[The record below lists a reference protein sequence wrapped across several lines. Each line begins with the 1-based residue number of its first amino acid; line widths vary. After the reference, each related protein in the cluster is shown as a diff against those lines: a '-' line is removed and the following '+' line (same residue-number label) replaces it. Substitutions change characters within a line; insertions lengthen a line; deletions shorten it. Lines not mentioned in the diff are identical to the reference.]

1 LNKRGVI
8 LDSFFLLVRRIIP
21 ASTRFFLRNKIWNYK
36 VKAGK
41 VDSGYIVDLSE
52 NDGIWCASVNDSD
65 FYILTIKR
73 WALYAQ
79 GLQNSFEQLARAY
92 GHNKY
97 FTIQKGDVV
106 VDIGANVGMFS
117 RFADSCGSSVVYSME
132 ADKDIFKILNKNIEN
147 YNIVANNYPIW
158 NENTNLTFFHAM
170 GSADSSIIEPEEF
183 TYSSIQKAVTLDWA
197 LSKYSIDAI
206 KVIKCDAEG
215 AEPEVLNGARET
227 LKKTMFI
234 AFDCGAERKGETT
247 IKECVKIIKEV
258 GFEVLTRKIDDRVIL
273 VAKNK
278 NLK

>member
-1 LNKRGVI
+1 LYRRRGVI
-8 LDSFFLLVRRIIP
+8 VGSFFLLVRRIIP
-21 ASTRFFLRNKIWNYK
+21 ASIRFFIRNKIWNYK
-36 VKAGK
+36 VRAGK

-79 GLQNSFEQLARAY
+79 GLQNSFEQLAIAY

-97 FTIQKGDVV
+97 YSIQKDDVV

-117 RFADSCGSSVVYSME
+117 RFAENCGASVVYSME

-158 NENTNLTFFHAM
+158 NENVDLTFYHSM

-183 TYSSIQKAVTLDWA
+183 AYSTTQKAVTLDQA
-197 LSKYSIDAI
+197 LSKYNIDVI

-215 AEPEVLNGARET
+215 AEPEVLNGAKEI

-234 AFDCGAERKGETT
+234 TFDCGAERKGETT
-247 IKECVKIIKEV
+247 IDECVKIIKEV
-258 GFEVLTRKIDDRVIL
+258 GF
-273 VAKNK
+273 
-278 NLK
+278 